1 VESRFRILGAI
12 DVDVGGR
19 PARIPRGRALSFL
32 ALLLVHRGA
41 AVHLDRVL
49 DELWEGAGPR
59 NTRNAVHVVA
69 SRLRAALGEGA
80 ILSAG
85 GGYAVALTPG
95 ALDADRFEEGFR
107 RGRDELARGEPI
119 EAAAT
124 LRQALALW
132 RGPALADVRDE
143 RFAAP
148 EIARLDDLQVAC
160 LSERLDADLACGRD
174 VEVAGEIEALVREHP
189 LRERLH
195 GQRMLALYRAGRQA
209 DALAAY
215 RSARGALVDGLGIE
229 PSPALRQLEAAILRQ
244 DVPVPVAAPRP
255 PTARAPVA
263 HDARRRVTCV
273 FSQLAVPDALYGL
286 EPETLRTMLER
297 YHDGVRAVCAR
308 HGGTVTELR
317 SDAVLVA
324 FGIPAA
330 HEDDAQRAL
339 RAATELGAR
348 SAELVPGMR
357 TRCGVSTGD
366 VVAPA
371 REDAAAAVIGEA
383 VADAERLARRAA
395 DGEVLISESTW
406 RLVRHAAR
414 TSALTDGAFVLD
426 ALDPDAPAI
435 RRRLDRPLIGR
446 DEEIG
451 RLRDTLA
458 HVVAERAPHVV
469 TILGEP
475 GIGKSRLV
483 AELAAIAREHATVL
497 TGRCPAYGDGVTYW
511 PLREIVLQAAGDRS
525 LDDLAAVLGL
535 APAVARRLGSAARV
549 EHGEAGD
556 ETRSAFLQLIVALA
570 RTHPLVVIVDD
581 VHWAE
586 PALLDLLLDV
596 GARLSDTPA
605 LLVCVARP
613 DLLEARPGWASRI
626 AHASTLTLGPLSPA
640 ASAALLGEVAGGDLG
655 PDDERRIAAAAG
667 GNPLFLEQLV
677 AYVGEQRSTDAL
689 PPAIHALLAA
699 RLDRLD
705 AGERSALALG
715 AVAGDS
721 FEAASVHALTAGVTR
736 AEVEYA
742 CDRLVERDLLV
753 RGGAGVTGTVLRFR
767 HALIRDAAY
776 ASLAK
781 SARARLH
788 ERHAKWLAELGDDL
802 PEADARIG
810 FHLEIACRY
819 VQEVGGRAPAALEAQ
834 AGRRL
839 AAAAASAHARGDIRG
854 QIGFLER
861 AVALLG
867 SERTEGAEL
876 FPGLVLAL
884 FEAGSIDRA
893 LPVADLGVSA
903 AAALGLRRALA
914 RAVVERERIRLC
926 AHPEDFDVVSSILA
940 VEQATA
946 TLEELGDDLGLAR
959 AAYMMCDLAWLSSG
973 PAAANVH
980 AERMLA
986 YARKVG
992 SGFDVAR
999 AITFVGWSMAEGP
1012 VPVPA
1017 ALERC
1022 DALAREAAGQ
1032 RAAEMGVLGC
1042 RATLL
1047 AMAGRFDESREAMA
1061 RARDGLAELG
1071 LDATGA
1077 YFALLDALAQTIGGD
1092 PTAAERAVLD
1102 AGAIVAES
1110 GDRWFLSMVNV
1121 ELAHAILAQDR
1132 PAEAAAAVARID
1144 TVPAPCDPQ
1153 WRIKRHAARALEA
1166 AGRSDHDHAL
1176 QEAQAAVRVADQPEL
1191 IVLAADAERTLAE
1204 VLRSAGRE
1212 ADATAAAAR
1221 ALVLDEAKGNSA
1233 AAAAT
1238 RRRFA
1243 ALALPV
1249 T

>member
-1 VESRFRILGAI
+1 VETQFRILGAI
-12 DVDVGGR
+12 EVDVGGR
-19 PARIPRGRALSFL
+19 GARIPRGRALSLL

-41 AVHLDRVL
+41 VVHLDRVV
-49 DELWEGAGPR
+49 DELWEGAGPQHA
-59 NTRNAVHVVA
+59 RNAVHVVA
-69 SRLRAALGEGA
+69 SRLRSALGDGA
-80 ILSAG
+80 IVSEG
-85 GGYAVALTPG
+85 GGYAVALAPG

-107 RGRDELARGEPI
+107 RGRDELARGEPW
-119 EAAAT
+119 EAVAT

-148 EIARLDDLQVAC
+148 EIARLDDLWLAC
-160 LSERLDADLACGRD
+160 LAERVDADLACGRH
-174 VEVAGEIEALVREHP
+174 VEVSGEIEALVREHP
-189 LRERLH
+189 LRERVH
-195 GQRMLALYRAGRQA
+195 GQLMLALYRAGRQA

-215 RSARGALVDGLGIE
+215 RSARDALVDGLGIE
-229 PSPALRQLEAAILRQ
+229 PSPALRELEAAILRQ
-244 DVPVPVAAPRP
+244 DVPAPAASPQPSADRLPVAQ
-255 PTARAPVA
+255 
-263 HDARRRVTCV
+263 DARRRVTCV
-273 FSQLAVPDALYGL
+273 FSQLAYPDALSGL
-286 EPETLRTMLER
+286 EPETLRSMLER
-297 YHDGVRAVCAR
+297 YHDSVRAVCAR

-317 SDAVLVA
+317 SDAVLAA

-339 RAATELGAR
+339 RAATELDVR
-348 SAELVPGMR
+348 SADLVPGMR

-371 REDAAAAVIGEA
+371 RDDATAAVIGGV

-395 DGEVLISESTW
+395 DGEIVISESTW

-414 TSALTDGAFVLD
+414 ASALADGGLLLA

-435 RRRLDRPLIGR
+435 GRRLDRPLIGR
-446 DEEIG
+446 DEEIE
-451 RLRDTLA
+451 RLRETFTG
-458 HVVAERAPHVV
+458 VVAERAPRVM

-483 AELAAIAREHATVL
+483 AELAAIAGEHATVL
-497 TGRCPAYGDGVTYW
+497 TGHCPAYGDGVTYW

-525 LDDLAAVLGL
+525 LDELATELGV
-535 APAVARRLGSAARV
+535 APSVARRLGTAVSA

-556 ETRSAFLQLIVALA
+556 ETRWAFLQLIGALA
-570 RTHPLVVIVDD
+570 RVRPLVVVVDD

-596 GARLSDTPA
+596 GARLRDTPV

-613 DLLEARPGWASRI
+613 DLLEARPAWASRI
-626 AHASTLTLGPLSPA
+626 AHASSLTLGPLSPA
-640 ASAALLGEVAGGDLG
+640 ASATLLGDVAGGDLG
-655 PDDERRIAAAAG
+655 PDDERRIADAAG

-677 AYVGEQRSTDAL
+677 AYVGEQRSTDTL

-705 AGERSALALG
+705 TGERSALALG
-715 AVAGDS
+715 AVAGDT
-721 FEAASVHALTAGVTR
+721 FETASVHALAAGVTR
-736 AEVEYA
+736 AEVQQA

-753 RGGAGVTGTVLRFR
+753 RGTSGVTGVALRFR

-788 ERHAKWLAELGDDL
+788 ERHAAWLAGLGDEL

-810 FHLEIACRY
+810 FHLETACRY
-819 VQEVGGRAPAALEAQ
+819 AEELGGRAPGALATQ

-839 AAAAASAHARGDIRG
+839 AAAAASAHARGNIRG

-867 SERTEGAEL
+867 SEREEGAEL

-884 FEAGSIDRA
+884 FEAGSIGRA

-903 AAALGLRRALA
+903 AAALGLRRVLA
-914 RAVVERERIRLC
+914 RAGVERERIRLC
-926 AHPEDFDVVSSILA
+926 AHPETFDVGTSIVT

-946 TLEELGDDLGLAR
+946 TLHELGDELGLAR
-959 AAYMMCDLAWLSSG
+959 AAYMMSDLAWLSCG

-986 YARKVG
+986 HARRVG

-999 AITFVGWSMAEGP
+999 AITFVSWSVAEGP
-1012 VPVPA
+1012 MPVPA

-1032 RAAEMGVLGC
+1032 RAAELGVLGC

-1047 AMAGRFDESREAMA
+1047 AMAGRFDEARAAMA
-1061 RARDGLAELG
+1061 LARDGLAELG

-1077 YFALLDALAQTIGGD
+1077 YFALLDALAETIAGD
-1092 PTAAERAVLD
+1092 PAAAERAVLD

-1121 ELAHAILAQDR
+1121 DLAHAILAQNR
-1132 PAEAAAAVARID
+1132 PADAAAAVARID
-1144 TVPAPCDPQ
+1144 TVPAPCDPE
-1153 WRIKRHAARALEA
+1153 WTIKRHAARALVA
-1166 AGRSDHDHAL
+1166 ASADDLDRAI
-1176 QEAQAAVRVADQPEL
+1176 QEAHAAVRAADHPEL
-1191 IVLAADAERTLAE
+1191 ILLAADAHRTLAE
-1204 VLRSAGRE
+1204 VLRAGGRE
-1212 ADATAAAAR
+1212 AEAAAAVGR
-1221 ALVLDEAKGNSA
+1221 ALALDEAKGNIA

-1243 ALALPV
+1243 ALALPIA
-1249 T
+1249 